1 MKRTQRD
8 FYFRNKVLKTA
19 FKHKAANRFMTGL
32 FVPFMIMFSEA
43 KVILSSICELL
54 DENLKN
60 NMMPAVH
67 LFSNKAFNKHCLFK
81 TYTLFRVHLFWTLL
95 PMLVT
100 LPVTTRVMFHYSI
113 PHSTGVVIA
122 EGKGR
127 FDVCWVRGSR
137 KLARGEWWEQAGA
150 ETWSSCLWK
159 KPSKKAVR
167 CLSFLILP

>member
-54 DENLKN
+54 EENLKN

-67 LFSNKAFNKHCLFK
+67 LFYN
-81 TYTLFRVHLFWTLL
+81 
-95 PMLVT
+95 
-100 LPVTTRVMFHYSI
+100 
-113 PHSTGVVIA
+113 
-122 EGKGR
+122 
-127 FDVCWVRGSR
+127 
-137 KLARGEWWEQAGA
+137 
-150 ETWSSCLWK
+150 
-159 KPSKKAVR
+159 
-167 CLSFLILP
+167 